1 MKKVLIRIFCLL
13 MAFQVLF
20 ASVGFA
26 MYEHLCKISGKSKV
40 TYIQPKRSCCASK
53 VKMTNGSSKTTIKR
67 AKCCSD
73 LVTHYKVTPN
83 ASQGVNVDFHFPA
96 FVWAIETPVS
106 PAFAWVAQSV
116 SFKIPHYYNTAPPLF
131 GRERLIFIQSFL
143 I

>member
-26 MYEHLCKISGKSKV
+26 MYEHLCKISGKSN
-40 TYIQPKRSCCASK
+40 YMLSQPKRSCCAK
-53 VKMTNGSSKTTIKR
+53 KAKMTEHTSKLSIKR

-73 LVTHYKVTPN
+73 SVTHYKITPN
-83 ASQGVNVDFHFPA
+83 ASQGISIDYKIPSLA
-96 FVWAIETPVS
+96 WIIETPI
-106 PAFAWVAQSV
+106 FYTFTWVAQSV
-116 SFKIPHYYNTAPPLF
+116 SFKISHYYNTAPPLF
-131 GRERLIFIQSFL
+131 GRLRLIFIQSFL